1 MSIRKAFLCIRKTG
15 TSFNGVRHRFFPQK
29 CHLNMFLDPLNSN
42 PASVFLIWG
51 FCTGYVNFYHPIV
64 NFFKMSFY
72 CVKRNFFDFWSES
85 DTHFLVFRFEAAV
98 PRYVNFNQDLKKI
111 SQNKTKR
118 IYGTSTNIR
127 HKNIRHKHFD
137 WLYIMDG
144 LFRQNSWAR
153 GETIIHAFVKIL
165 QEKYCQWDY
174 IHYQFL
180 SVFL

>member
-98 PRYVNFNQDLKKI
+98 PRYVNFNQDLKKKFH
-111 SQNKTKR
+111 KTKRNEYTAQARIYGTR
-118 IYGTSTNIR
+118 IYGTSTLTDCI
-127 HKNIRHKHFD
+127 
-137 WLYIMDG
+137 
-144 LFRQNSWAR
+144 
-153 GETIIHAFVKIL
+153 
-165 QEKYCQWDY
+165 
-174 IHYQFL
+174 
-180 SVFL
+180 